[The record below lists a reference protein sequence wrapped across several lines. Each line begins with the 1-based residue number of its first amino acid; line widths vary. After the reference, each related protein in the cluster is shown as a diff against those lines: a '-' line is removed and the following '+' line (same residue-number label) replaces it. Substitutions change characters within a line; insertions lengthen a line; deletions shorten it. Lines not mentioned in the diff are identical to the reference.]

1 MNMEIL
7 DRDSLVLALM
17 QAPAVKLKSLLSN
30 YDTDNMS
37 LTKEK
42 LEKAMLSNVDVL
54 KKSLH
59 ANEATEA
66 REIIREAITKVEA
79 EKKRLKDEKV
89 EKDDIF
95 LQVCSECAENLTG
108 ILYKYSP
115 KIGTFHYLID
125 DGSGELIS
133 LATDNPESIYNSLAR
148 FKGDRKTS
156 TTVRATIKKVCSDIE
171 SVIKMAV
178 DWSDRKVMQKI
189 LEMMKNSE
197 DTHLPEL
204 PPILS
209 NSPNVKDLCLRRLTL
224 PQCETPEDLD
234 TPSWDEFTNKMSY
247 EHAEV
252 FKAWVYSVFLAKDI
266 GRQMLILQGE
276 GNDGKTTV
284 CKVLQEV
291 IGPDIVGTINNK
303 TIDSDFNADLIG
315 KRLIIYWDCK
325 KTDVVGSELI
335 HGITGNDDISVNEKF
350 EKRYRGNIY
359 SKVLISTNEA
369 VTFNNVVNEVSRV
382 LFCRVIKPKDG
393 VKPPRDSGFKSR
405 LVAEFKDFICKCRVS
420 YDVLCVDETI
430 VYNVESLLKSQTV
443 KSAQIDRLLT
453 KEYEF
458 SRECFSTA
466 PTVKISLMVKKL
478 RRYIEQE
485 EGIPDKSIK
494 LREELERAIKNKYP
508 EVKLEYYQ
516 NGHEMY
522 AVGLRIKPTESVEG
536 DGGL

>member
-1 MNMEIL
+1 
-7 DRDSLVLALM
+7 
-17 QAPAVKLKSLLSN
+17 
-30 YDTDNMS
+30 
-37 LTKEK
+37 
-42 LEKAMLSNVDVL
+42 
-54 KKSLH
+54 
-59 ANEATEA
+59 
-66 REIIREAITKVEA
+66 
-79 EKKRLKDEKV
+79 
-89 EKDDIF
+89 
-95 LQVCSECAENLTG
+95 
-108 ILYKYSP
+108 
-115 KIGTFHYLID
+115 
-125 DGSGELIS
+125 
-133 LATDNPESIYNSLAR
+133 
-148 FKGDRKTS
+148 
-156 TTVRATIKKVCSDIE
+156 
-171 SVIKMAV
+171 
-178 DWSDRKVMQKI
+178 
-189 LEMMKNSE
+189 
-197 DTHLPEL
+197 
-204 PPILS
+204 
-209 NSPNVKDLCLRRLTL
+209 
-224 PQCETPEDLD
+224 
-234 TPSWDEFTNKMSY
+234 
-247 EHAEV
+247 
-252 FKAWVYSVFLAKDI
+252 
-266 GRQMLILQGE
+266 
-276 GNDGKTTV
+276 V

-522 AVGLRIKPTESVEG
+522 AGGLRIKPTESVAE

>member
-1 MNMEIL
+1 MSAETL
-7 DRDSLVLALM
+7 SREALVSALS

-30 YDTDNMS
+30 YDADNMS
-37 LTKEK
+37 LTKDK
-42 LEKAMLSNVDVL
+42 LEKAMLTNVDVL
-54 KKSLH
+54 KRSLH
-59 ANEATEA
+59 ANEAAES
-66 REIIREAITKVEA
+66 REIIREAIKRVED
-79 EKKRLKDEKV
+79 EKKRIKV
-89 EKDDIF
+89 EKEDIF
-95 LQVCSECAENLTG
+95 LQICAQSAEALSG

-115 KIGTFHYLID
+115 KRGTFHYLIN

-133 LATDNPESIYNSLAR
+133 LATDNAESIFNSLSS
-148 FKGDRKTS
+148 FTGDRNTS
-156 TTVRATIKKVCSDIE
+156 DTVRSTIKKVCSDVE
-171 SVIKMAV
+171 SVVKMSV

-189 LEMMKNSE
+189 LEMMKNI
-197 DTHLPEL
+197 DDAHLSEL

-209 NSPNVKDLCLRRLTL
+209 NSPDVKDLCLRRIVL
-224 PQCETPEDLD
+224 PECDEPEDLD
-234 TPSWDEFTNKMSY
+234 TPSWDEFTNKMSH

-276 GNDGKTTV
+276 GGDGKSTI
-284 CKVLQEV
+284 CRVLQEV
-291 IGPDIVGTINNK
+291 VGKDIVGAISDK
-303 TIDSDFNADLIG
+303 TLDSDFNADLIG

-350 EKRYRGNIY
+350 EKRYRGSIY

-382 LFCRVIKPKDG
+382 LFCRVIKPKDD
-393 VKPPRDSGFKSR
+393 KQIRKDSGFKNR
-405 LVAEFKDFICKCRVS
+405 LVAEFNDFICKCKVS

-458 SRECFSTA
+458 SRECMDKP

-478 RRYIEQE
+478 RAYIESE
-485 EGIPDKSIK
+485 EGIPDRSYK
-494 LREELERAIKNKYP
+494 LREELERAIKNTYP
-508 EVKLEYYQ
+508 EVKLDYYK

-522 AVGLRIKPTESVEG
+522 AFGLKLSESKHAEIP
-536 DGGL
+536 GGIPK